1 MLFAKPSDLGWAAQ
15 ARLSLR
21 RAMKTGDFC
30 LVNSNDHCS
39 SSKLTPIMLPWFIYL
54 LILFGYLQTPEQW
67 NALSPGEQQRLE
79 IIINDI
85 IEG

>member
-1 MLFAKPSDLGWAAQ
+1 
-15 ARLSLR
+15 
-21 RAMKTGDFC
+21 
-30 LVNSNDHCS
+30 
-39 SSKLTPIMLPWFIYL
+39 MLPWFIYL